1 MFIAAVKPSAQRI
14 GTCTGYPSYKRFRE
28 TDVKITLTMMVN
40 VVQLFSNTFALSSLI
55 LNLRGRFFL
64 PSVLL
69 AVLRKKGRRSRL
81 EGAEDFTRGDLGR
94 LPFTSSISGW
104 KF

>member
-1 MFIAAVKPSAQRI
+1 
-14 GTCTGYPSYKRFRE
+14 
-28 TDVKITLTMMVN
+28 MMVN

-69 AVLRKKGRRSRL
+69 AVLRKKGRRKSRL

-94 LPFTSSISGW
+94 LSFPSSISGW